1 MYLKTTHITHVT
13 QRNSCIIPITQV
25 GHVELHS
32 IWRRPPFC
40 SLMTCSA
47 LPPRASKL
55 VSLTKSNWLG
65 HPPRFVP
72 PNMQPTHNY
81 PSICSLNCIG
91 VILKGGYQID
101 SYPTRLDQDKKT
113 KRQKD
118 KKTKRQNDK
127 MTKWQKT
134 KRQSRSRLLITSH
147 QKSERQWQRQS
158 YRLVTFETLITILTI
173 ENLVKL
179 DLKVR

>member
-1 MYLKTTHITHVT
+1 MSKKTKMAHSLTQSVSDKVTYWAVRWQLTTYITHVT

-32 IWRRPPFC
+32 IGRRPPFC
-40 SLMTCSA
+40 CNSLMACSA

-91 VILKGGYQID
+91 VILKED
-101 SYPTRLDQDKKT
+101 KKTKDKKT

-118 KKTKRQNDK
+118 KKTKRQKDK
-127 MTKWQKT
+127 KT
-134 KRQSRSRLLITSH
+134 KVLA
-147 QKSERQWQRQS
+147 
-158 YRLVTFETLITILTI
+158 
-173 ENLVKL
+173 
-179 DLKVR
+179 